1 MRNPKYPVP
10 RQTVWTRK
18 RTKPEK
24 ISGRI
29 SSKEQVRYTNESLDQ
44 GMEIEDSCNY
54 CDNGITASNTEAVSD
69 NEVTR
74 NNNEITISSD
84 NEATTSD
91 NVCVGKTHLQ
101 LLKPMELHIM
111 RLKD

>member
-10 RQTVWTRK
+10 RPTVWTRK

-24 ISGRI
+24 ISGSI
-29 SSKEQVRYTNESLDQ
+29 SSKEQVRYTNESPDQ
-44 GMEIEDSCNY
+44 GMEIEDSGNY
-54 CDNGITASNTEAVSD
+54 CDNGITVSNTEAVSD
-69 NEVTR
+69 NEV
-74 NNNEITISSD
+74 TISSD

-91 NVCVGKTHLQ
+91 NVCVGKTQLQ

>member
-1 MRNPKYPVP
+1 MRNLKYPVP

-24 ISGRI
+24 ISGSI
-29 SSKEQVRYTNESLDQ
+29 SSKEQVRYTNESLNQ
-44 GMEIEDSCNY
+44 GMEIEDSGNY
-54 CDNGITASNTEAVSD
+54 CDNGITVSNTEAV
-69 NEVTR
+69 
-74 NNNEITISSD
+74 SD

-91 NVCVGKTHLQ
+91 NVCVGKTQLQ
-101 LLKPMELHIM
+101 LLKPMELHMM